1 MSFYGGMKITHV
13 NASTELKLEQKLRQ
27 IEVQHDGMV
36 KVINVYK
43 SGTGYTAWYY
53 HDFEKAGL
61 PKNDSTEGKPLI
73 KKKKVTKKK
82 TRKKAGN

>member
-13 NASTELKLEQKLRQ
+13 NAPTELKLEKKLRE
-27 IEVQHDGMV
+27 IELAHENGMIR
-36 KVINVYK
+36 VINVYK

-53 HDFEKAGL
+53 HDWSKAG
-61 PKNDSTEGKPLI
+61 PPARKEEGKDVV
-73 KKKKVTKKK
+73 KKKVTKKK